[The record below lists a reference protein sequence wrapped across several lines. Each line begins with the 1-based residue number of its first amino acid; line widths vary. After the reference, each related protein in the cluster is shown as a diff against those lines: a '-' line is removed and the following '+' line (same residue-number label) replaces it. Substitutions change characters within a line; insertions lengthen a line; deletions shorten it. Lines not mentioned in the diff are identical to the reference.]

1 VTQGNDLNNILA
13 GSVGD
18 NAISGCDVFDLLVGA
33 EGRDMLTGGG
43 DSDSFSFA
51 KKSGV
56 DTITDFSLGEDDIQ
70 IKYIAGISDFG
81 HVQNRMSSV
90 DFDKDGDLDTVIN
103 LGDGDRIRL
112 TDIAKDDLQ
121 MSDFNIFT

>member
-1 VTQGNDLNNILA
+1 
-13 GSVGD
+13 
-18 NAISGCDVFDLLVGA
+18 
-33 EGRDMLTGGG
+33 
-43 DSDSFSFA
+43 
-51 KKSGV
+51 
-56 DTITDFSLGEDDIQ
+56 
-70 IKYIAGISDFG
+70 
-81 HVQNRMSSV
+81 MSSV